1 MSRDAFPA
9 SLSTCSDVTAADSST
24 LIAAARHDGDS
35 LTRELAERLY
45 SAELTIDELRA
56 ANERLFARAAAAE
69 LALLNQTARQRRYT
83 ATDEALDML
92 RAEGLL

>member
-1 MSRDAFPA
+1 MSP
-9 SLSTCSDVTAADSST
+9 LTCSDVTDADSST

-45 SAELTIDELRA
+45 RAELTIDELRA
-56 ANERLFARAAAAE
+56 ANERLFARATAAE
-69 LALLNQTARQRRYT
+69 LALQNQTTRTISKSTQQ
-83 ATDEALDML
+83 ALDML